1 MTVMVA
7 LVLRGIYLTDLT
19 FIEDGTPRP
28 PSFPCV
34 VSRLLRAR
42 WLTHWLVHTGNPDGS
57 LNYLI
62 NFKKRELVYDVIREI
77 EQYQVR
83 TTRIAPVRAARFIV
97 FTHAR
102 THARTRITTPQQKGY
117 DFPMD
122 SSIFNVL
129 NNLQTITVR
138 CAHHWHKKGDSEPFL
153 LLLLTC
159 VCDRFR
165 TRKSCGR
172 SRSRESRGTPSAHP
186 ICPEPGRYR

>member
-102 THARTRITTPQQKGY
+102 THTHHNTTAKGLRLPNGQLHLQRAQQPPDHHRTLRTSLAQERRLRAVLA
-117 DFPMD
+117 
-122 SSIFNVL
+122 SSTDLCVRSFQDEEKL
-129 NNLQTITVR
+129 WALSLQR
-138 CAHHWHKKGDSEPFL
+138 EPRNTERASDL
-153 LLLLTC
+153 
-159 VCDRFR
+159 
-165 TRKSCGR
+165 
-172 SRSRESRGTPSAHP
+172 P
-186 ICPEPGRYR
+186 